1 MQLYNYPDI
10 PEHIVLNAK
19 GRRRVLRA
27 ARTLSEIVLWAEGIY
42 GRPRVFSAT
51 TESPL
56 LEETPLRD
64 WFVVTGISKS
74 GLQVWDVFLFCF
86 CRSGRPDRNRASSW
100 NAVLCAASC
109 FETRALNDVACV
121 YVDAASGELRF
132 CRRNGR
138 ALASVKVPPPP
149 RAAPPDAAAG
159 RGKRGKP
166 APE

>member
-51 TESPL
+51 TETPL
-56 LEETPLRD
+56 LD

-86 CRSGRPDRNRASSW
+86 GRSGRPGRNRASSW
-100 NAVLCAASC
+100 NAVVCAASC
-109 FETRALNDVACV
+109 FETRAMNDVACV

-138 ALASVKVPPPP
+138 ALASVKVPPLP
-149 RAAPPDAAAG
+149 RAASPAEAAG